1 MVTASVFSSA
11 LIKPFDRGLSE
22 LVEQGSRHAAAA
34 YTSPYAMAFDGLDTI
49 ELPPGAETRVDQA
62 QMRALAALYLSADLE
77 PAGVFSAVE
86 DLAALAASGALRV
99 DLGPATQL
107 IHSFWRNRNQRSSQT
122 ERLAFYGRLFGATY
136 GAYQTQGANDNFET
150 LMLELCESLYQL
162 GESIS
167 SSPHGGITHQTR
179 IRAGARNLLSNLVSA
194 GGGATPF
201 MAREV
206 MDGLK
211 AALQIL
217 KHPHLQSI
225 FGARDIWGVVSAIG
239 RLSQRTPVADPQ
251 LFVRRGRAG
260 MILISWLAEAAQAL
274 RVYGAP
280 LVANDHSVITAAV
293 DWLQASLTISELQS
307 NYSPA
312 SAPDTSGGVSDWAS
326 LGI

>member
-1 MVTASVFSSA
+1 MFTAPAFSFAQTRSVDQDLTA
-11 LIKPFDRGLSE
+11 LL
-22 LVEQGSRHAAAA
+22 EQGSRHAATA
-34 YTSPYAMAFDGLDTI
+34 YASPFAMAFDGLDAI
-49 ELPPGAETRVDQA
+49 ELPAGAETRVDQA

-86 DLAALAASGALRV
+86 DLSALAASGALRV
-99 DLGPATQL
+99 DLGPVTQL
-107 IHSFWRNRNQRSSQT
+107 VHSFWRNRNQRSSRE
-122 ERLAFYGRLFGATY
+122 ERLAFYGRLFGSAY
-136 GAYQTQGANDNFET
+136 GAYQSQGANDYFET

-162 GESIS
+162 GETIS
-167 SSPHGGITHQTR
+167 RSPHGGISQQTR

-217 KHPHLQSI
+217 KHPHLQGI
-225 FGARDIWGVVSAIG
+225 FGARDIWGVVSAIN
-239 RLSQRTPVADPQ
+239 RLSQRAPVADPQ

-280 LVANDHSVITAAV
+280 LVANDHPVIPAAV

-307 NYSPA
+307 NFSPA
-312 SAPDTSGGVSDWAS
+312 SAPETAGDVSDWAS